1 MSTLGICIDSAL
13 VGPQQVTTAR
23 DLQQKPDSYH
33 GQQLNLSS
41 QIRVSQLLDD
51 GFLVDHTPAGLL
63 LLSALISEFFSAPMR
78 RLVFLSLL
86 GGAALHLFL
95 DLFQKH
101 SGGGYY
107 RFFPFSWRKFEF
119 GLIAPDASLYLLP
132 VWLSIG
138 VFLAVRS
145 FLLNEQ
151 VQKDKVSK
159 NA

>member
-23 DLQQKPDSYH
+23 DVQQKPDSYH

-51 GFLVDHTPAGLL
+51 GFLIDHTPAALL
-63 LLSALISEFFSAPMR
+63 LLSTLISEFFSASMR
-78 RLVFLSLL
+78 RLVFLSLV
-86 GGAALHLFL
+86 GGAFLHLFL

-107 RFFPFSWRKFEF
+107 LFFPFSWRKFEF
-119 GLIAPDASLYLLP
+119 GLISPEASLYLLP
-132 VWLSIG
+132 VWLSIR
-138 VFLAVRS
+138 VFLAVRW
-145 FLLNEQ
+145 FLFHKQ
-151 VQKDKVSK
+151 VQRQRVSK
-159 NA
+159 NT